1 MKSMNKEEGL
11 CIAISFMGVLV
22 LVLSLLHD
30 YLEGNVINYG
40 LHDKVGIIV
49 GATFVIVGLIL
60 FIRILS
66 VKVNIFKIMLVVTLV
81 ALPAIACGFS
91 YGYYLSGQDSQ
102 EKTSGY
108 DTWAIGIY
116 KSSSSEPFDFSGD
129 NVSNPVLTASDVK
142 DIPAAFVAD
151 PFLIHENNTYYM
163 FFEVLNTNTS
173 QGDIGL
179 AISND
184 GFNWTYKQIILDE
197 EFHLSYPCV
206 FKWENDYY
214 MIPETY
220 QVESIR
226 LYKSNNFPY
235 NWTFVKTLLEG
246 QDFVDNTI
254 FYYNNTWWI
263 FTKTGIITKTNH
275 NYALRL
281 YYSDK
286 LTGPWIEHPGSPII
300 SGDANILRPGGNVVV
315 FDTHR
320 IVRYTQDCDPYYGNQ
335 VWAFEIT
342 TLTETSYE
350 EHRVSRTPI
359 LKGFDNWN
367 TRGMHHIS
375 PCQVS
380 GNGWIASVDGY

>member
-1 MKSMNKEEGL
+1 MNKKTCL
-11 CIAISFMGVLV
+11 YIVISFVGVIV
-22 LVLSLLHD
+22 LASCLLHD
-30 YLEGNVINYG
+30 YLEGNVIRYG
-40 LHDKVGIIV
+40 LYDKCGIIV
-49 GATFVIVGLIL
+49 GVAFTVIGLIL
-60 FIRILS
+60 FMRTFS
-66 VKVNIFKIMLVVTLV
+66 AKANIFEIFIVVILVV
-81 ALPAIACGFS
+81 LPAIVGGFS
-91 YGYYLSGQDSQ
+91 YGYYLSEQGWQ
-102 EKTSGY
+102 EKISVW

-129 NVSNPVLTASDVK
+129 DVRNPVLTASDVT

-151 PFLIHENNTYYM
+151 PFLIHENNIYYM

-206 FKWENDYY
+206 FKWKNDYY

-220 QVESIR
+220 QAESVR
-226 LYKSNNFPY
+226 LYKSDNFPY

-246 QDFVDNTI
+246 RDFLDNTI
-254 FYYNNTWWI
+254 FHYNNTWWL
-263 FTKTGIITKTNH
+263 FTGTTN
-275 NYALRL
+275 NTVLWL
-281 YYSDK
+281 YCSDK
-286 LTGPWIEHPGSPII
+286 LTGPWIEHPKSPII
-300 SGDANILRPGGNVVV
+300 SGDANISRPGGNVIV
-315 FDTHR
+315 FDNNR
-320 IVRYTQDCDPYYGNQ
+320 IVRYAQDDDPYYGNQ

-342 TLTETSYE
+342 TLTKTSYE
-350 EHRVSRTPI
+350 EHRVGRAPI

-367 TRGMHHIS
+367 TQGMHQIS
-375 PCQVS
+375 PCHVS

>member
-1 MKSMNKEEGL
+1 MKSMDKKEGI
-11 CIAISFMGVLV
+11 CIVISFIGVLV
-22 LVLSLLHD
+22 LASNLLHD
-30 YLEGNVINYG
+30 YLGGNVINYG
-40 LHDKVGIIV
+40 RYDKVGIIV
-49 GATFVIVGLIL
+49 GAAFAVIGLIL
-60 FIRILS
+60 FIKVLS
-66 VKVNIFKIMLVVTLV
+66 AKANIFKILLVVILV
-81 ALPAIACGFS
+81 ALPAIVGGFS
-91 YGYYLSGQDSQ
+91 YGYYLSGQDWQ
-102 EKTSGY
+102 EKISES

-116 KSSSSEPFDFSGD
+116 ISSSSEPFDFSGE
-129 NVSNPVLTASDVK
+129 NVSNPVLTASDVT

-151 PFLIHENNTYYM
+151 PFLFHENNTYYM

-197 EFHLSYPCV
+197 DFHLSYPCV
-206 FKWENDYY
+206 FKWENEYY

-220 QVESIR
+220 HTESVR

-246 QDFVDNTI
+246 RDFVDNTI
-254 FYYNNTWWI
+254 FHYNNTWWL
-263 FTKTGIITKTNH
+263 FSGTCSNSV
-275 NYALRL
+275 LWL

-286 LTGPWIEHPGSPII
+286 LTGPWIEHPKSPII
-300 SGDANILRPGGNVVV
+300 NGDANMSRPGGNVIL
-315 FDTHR
+315 FDTNR
-320 IVRYTQDCDPYYGNQ
+320 IVRYTQDDYPYYGNQ

-342 TLTETSYE
+342 TLTKTSYG
-350 EHRVSRTPI
+350 EHKVGRTPI

-367 TRGMHHIS
+367 TQGMHQIS
-375 PCQVS
+375 PCPVK

>member
-1 MKSMNKEEGL
+1 VFFFRL
-11 CIAISFMGVLV
+11 
-22 LVLSLLHD
+22 
-30 YLEGNVINYG
+30 
-40 LHDKVGIIV
+40 
-49 GATFVIVGLIL
+49 
-60 FIRILS
+60 RILS
-66 VKVNIFKIMLVVTLV
+66 FDIHPRVVW
-81 ALPAIACGFS
+81 GFS
-91 YGYYLSGQDSQ
+91 YGNHSGLDSQ

-108 DTWAIGIY
+108 DNWAIGIY
-116 KSSSSEPFDFSGD
+116 KSSSSEPFDFSGV
-129 NVSNPVLTASDVK
+129 NMSNPVLTAFDVT

-151 PFLIHENNTYYM
+151 PFLTYENNIYYM
-163 FFEVLNTNTS
+163 FFEVMNTNTD

-206 FKWENDYY
+206 FKWANDFY

-220 QVESIR
+220 QAESVR

-235 NWTFVKTLLEG
+235 NWTCVKSLLEG
-246 QDFVDNTI
+246 EGEFFVDNTI
-254 FYYNNTWWI
+254 FHYNNTWWL
-263 FTKTGIITKTNH
+263 FTEAGSNDL
-275 NYALRL
+275 LRF

-286 LTGPWIEHPGSPII
+286 LSGPWLEHPKSPII
-300 SGDANILRPGGNVVV
+300 NGDANISRPGGRVII
-315 FDTHR
+315 FDTDR
-320 IVRYTQDCDPYYGNQ
+320 IVRYTQDDDPYYGNQ

-342 TLTETSYE
+342 TLTKTSYE
-350 EHRVSRTPI
+350 EHRVGRTPI